1 MKTYNETQGKMTR
14 DELIHAV
21 NEIVID
27 ARAKLKRLKDD
38 DSDIAY
44 ELSCDL
50 EEVIS
55 DFESAADYLD
65 GLYEEIVTCL
75 NN

>member
-1 MKTYNETQGKMTR
+1 MKTYNENNGKLTR
-14 DELIHAV
+14 DELINKI

-27 ARAKLKRLKDD
+27 AKAKLERLKND

-50 EEVIS
+50 EQVIS
-55 DFESAADYLD
+55 EFESAADYLD
-65 GLYEEIVTCL
+65 GIYDEVITCL